1 MRSGKWKIRLLLC
14 FINSLLMENR
24 LPTSDKDFVQSLIP
38 QRAPFVMVHELSE
51 YSESHLIAG
60 FEIKEDNL
68 FVQDGTFQASGL
80 IEHQAQSVALH
91 TGYKYYLLGKD
102 APTGYIGAIKSFE
115 AQVLPKTG
123 DLLKSEVTILNE
135 VMGVTLVDIVT
146 KLNGEVIAKSQM
158 KTAVK

>member
-1 MRSGKWKIRLLLC
+1 
-14 FINSLLMENR
+14 MENR
-24 LPTSDKDFVQSLIP
+24 LPTSDKDFVESLIP
-38 QRAPFVMVHELSE
+38 QRFPFVMVHELSD
-51 YSESHLIAG
+51 YSENHLLSG
-60 FEIKEDNL
+60 FEIKGDNL
-68 FVQDGTFQASGL
+68 FIQDGIFQASGL

-115 AQVLPKTG
+115 AEMLPKVG
-123 DLLKSEVTILNE
+123 DYLKSEVTILNE
-135 VMGVTLVDIVT
+135 IMGVTLVDIVT

>member
-1 MRSGKWKIRLLLC
+1 
-14 FINSLLMENR
+14 MENK
-24 LPTSDKDFVQSLIP
+24 LPTSDKDFVESLIP
-38 QRAPFVMVHELSE
+38 QRFPFVMVHELSE
-51 YSESHLIAG
+51 YSENHLLSG
-60 FEIKEDNL
+60 FEIKQDNL
-68 FVQDGTFQASGL
+68 FIQDGLFQASGL

-115 AQVLPKTG
+115 AEILPKVG
-123 DLLKSEVTILNE
+123 DQLKSEVTILNE
-135 VMGVTLVDIVT
+135 VMGVTLVDIIT

>member
-1 MRSGKWKIRLLLC
+1 
-14 FINSLLMENR
+14 MENR
-24 LPTSDKDFVQSLIP
+24 LPTSDTDFVQSLIP

-51 YSESHLIAG
+51 YSENHLISG
-60 FEIKEDNL
+60 FEIKEENL
-68 FVQDGTFQASGL
+68 FVQDGFFQASGL

-91 TGYKYYLLGKD
+91 TGYKYHLLGKD

-115 AQVLPKTG
+115 AEVLPKVG
-123 DLLKSEVTILNE
+123 DQLKSEVTILNE

-146 KLNGEVIAKSQM
+146 QLNGDVIAKSQM

>member
-1 MRSGKWKIRLLLC
+1 
-14 FINSLLMENR
+14 MENR
-24 LPTSDKDFVQSLIP
+24 LPTSDKDFVESLIP
-38 QRAPFVMVHELSE
+38 QRFPFVMVHELSE
-51 YSESHLIAG
+51 YSENHLLSG

-68 FVQDGTFQASGL
+68 FIQDGFFQASGL

-115 AQVLPKTG
+115 AEILPRTG
-123 DLLKSEVTILNE
+123 DHLISEVTILNE

>member
-1 MRSGKWKIRLLLC
+1 
-14 FINSLLMENR
+14 MENR
-24 LPTSDKDFVQSLIP
+24 LPTSDQDFVQSLIP

-51 YSESHLIAG
+51 YSENHLISG

-68 FVQDGTFQASGL
+68 FVQDGVFQASGL

-115 AQVLPKTG
+115 AEILPETG
-123 DLLKSEVTILNE
+123 DQLKSEVTILNE

-146 KLNGEVIAKSQM
+146 RLNDKVIAKSQM

>member
-1 MRSGKWKIRLLLC
+1 
-14 FINSLLMENR
+14 MENR
-24 LPTSDKDFVQSLIP
+24 LPTSDQGFVESLIP

-51 YSESHLIAG
+51 YSESHLISG
-60 FEIKEDNL
+60 FEVKEDNL
-68 FVQDGTFQASGL
+68 FIQDGFFQASGL

-91 TGYKYYLLGKD
+91 TGYKYHLLGKD

-115 AQVLPKTG
+115 AAILPKIG
-123 DLLKSEVTILNE
+123 DQLKSEVTILNE
-135 VMGVTLVDIVT
+135 VMGVTLVDIIT

>member
-1 MRSGKWKIRLLLC
+1 
-14 FINSLLMENR
+14 MENR
-24 LPTSDKDFVQSLIP
+24 LPTSDRDFVESLIP
-38 QRAPFVMVHELSE
+38 QRFPFVMVHELSE
-51 YSESHLIAG
+51 YSESHLLSG

-68 FVQDGTFQASGL
+68 FIQDGLFQASGL

-115 AQVLPKTG
+115 AEILPKIG
-123 DLLKSEVTILNE
+123 DQLKSEVTILNE

>member
-1 MRSGKWKIRLLLC
+1 
-14 FINSLLMENR
+14 MENK
-24 LPTSDKDFVQSLIP
+24 LPTSDKDFVESLIP
-38 QRAPFVMVHELSE
+38 QRFPFVMVHELSE
-51 YSESHLIAG
+51 YSENHLLSG

-68 FVQDGTFQASGL
+68 FIQDGLFQASGL

-91 TGYKYYLLGKD
+91 TGYKYYLLGKE

-115 AQVLPKTG
+115 AEILPKVG
-123 DLLKSEVTILNE
+123 DQLKSEVTILNE
-135 VMGVTLVDIVT
+135 VMGVTLVDIIT

>member
-1 MRSGKWKIRLLLC
+1 
-14 FINSLLMENR
+14 MENR
-24 LPTSDKDFVQSLIP
+24 LPTSDKDFVESLIP
-38 QRAPFVMVHELSE
+38 QRAPFVMVHQLSE
-51 YSESHLIAG
+51 YSENHLISG
-60 FEIKEDNL
+60 FEIKEENL
-68 FVQDGTFQASGL
+68 FIQDGFFQASGL

-115 AQVLPKTG
+115 AEVLPKVG
-123 DLLKSEVTILNE
+123 DQLTSEVTILNE

>member
-1 MRSGKWKIRLLLC
+1 
-14 FINSLLMENR
+14 MEHR
-24 LPTSDKDFVQSLIP
+24 LPTSDKDFVESLIP
-38 QRAPFVMVHELSE
+38 QRFPFVMVHELSE
-51 YSESHLIAG
+51 YSENHLLSG

-68 FVQDGTFQASGL
+68 FIQDGFFQASGL

-91 TGYKYYLLGKD
+91 TGYKYYMLGKD

-115 AQVLPKTG
+115 AEILPKVG
-123 DLLKSEVTILNE
+123 DHLKSEVTILNE

>member
-1 MRSGKWKIRLLLC
+1 
-14 FINSLLMENR
+14 MEHR
-24 LPTSDKDFVQSLIP
+24 LPTSDKDFVESLIP
-38 QRAPFVMVHELSE
+38 QRFPFVMVHELSE
-51 YSESHLIAG
+51 YSENHLLSG

-68 FVQDGTFQASGL
+68 FIQDGFFQASGL

-115 AQVLPKTG
+115 AEILPKVG
-123 DLLKSEVTILNE
+123 DHLKSEVTILNE

-146 KLNGEVIAKSQM
+146 QLNGEVIAKSQM

>member
-1 MRSGKWKIRLLLC
+1 
-14 FINSLLMENR
+14 MENR
-24 LPTSDKDFVQSLIP
+24 LPTSDKDFVESLIP
-38 QRAPFVMVHELSE
+38 QRAPFVMVHTLSE
-51 YSESHLIAG
+51 YSENHLISG
-60 FEIKEDNL
+60 FTVKEDNL
-68 FVQDGTFQASGL
+68 FIQDGYFQASGL

-115 AQVLPKTG
+115 TEALPKVG
-123 DLLKSEVTILNE
+123 DQLKSEVTILNE

>member
-1 MRSGKWKIRLLLC
+1 
-14 FINSLLMENR
+14 MENR
-24 LPTSDKDFVQSLIP
+24 LPTSDTDFVQSLIP

-51 YSESHLIAG
+51 YSESHLISG

-68 FVQDGTFQASGL
+68 FVHEGSFQASGL

-115 AQVLPKTG
+115 AEVLPKIG
-123 DLLKSEVTILNE
+123 DQLISEVTILNE